1 MSRFV
6 LTAQLQLQA
15 PNNVRQ
21 VRNQIQSQLQGVNV
35 NVTLQNSTQT
45 QRQLTN
51 INRQVSNLNSTGAQ
65 LGRTFGIA
73 LKRFTAF
80 TIATR
85 SVSLFTNSLTRATE
99 EAIDFQRELV
109 KISQVTGKTTQQLA
123 GLAQTIT
130 DLSIS
135 LGTSSKELLA
145 TTRILAQ
152 AGIQA
157 QDLEVAL
164 EALAKTT
171 LAPTFDDITKTAE
184 GAVAILAQFGEG
196 TAQLERQLGAIN
208 AVAGQFAVESG
219 DLIATIRRTGGVF
232 KASGGDLEELIAL
245 FTSVRATTRESA
257 ESIATGLRTIFTR
270 IQRPA
275 TIEYLKQFGVELTDL
290 NGKFVGPFEAVR
302 QLSAA
307 LAGLEEGDIRFVEIA
322 EELGGFRQIG
332 KVIPLLQQFEV
343 AERARQAAIEGGESL
358 TKDAAT
364 AQQSLAVQITKV
376 KQEFLALVRS
386 ITETTTFQVL
396 VKTSLEL
403 ASALIGIADAIK
415 PLLPLL
421 GTFATIKIA
430 QGIGNFAKG
439 LGAGVRGV
447 RGFASG
453 GLVPGTGN
461 RDTVPAMLTPGE
473 FVIRKSS
480 VNKLGAGTLAAMNS
494 NRYADGG
501 IVDVKN
507 PEKYGAFVLDS
518 ASGAD
523 LASDAVKLSGTANK
537 RIDEIVGRTKPIKS
551 LNKDEYKK
559 LTGIARGKSLPPK
572 GRPQKKILQDA
583 YQSEYGTSSL
593 PSDEDLKIFAG
604 ISKVTTKK
612 GEENI
617 YKMQGPFP
625 VFGIGAN
632 SSIQRDMQQEF
643 RRASSVAIEQGVRS
657 ISPYLENNLD
667 IAGPLNFAEGEFNLE
682 DVLEGARPTI
692 EGYLLEAVVGAVS
705 GAKVGA
711 STASNTGIRA
721 DFDLPGPITAEQKAK
736 MANLFDPNDD
746 LSKIIKGDV
755 KRARSTA
762 ASGDGALVNK
772 IAKDLTRSDF
782 TLRKPVKKATGGPA
796 PSDTVPALLTPG
808 EFVIN
813 KNAASSIGKANL
825 DRMNKKGVQ
834 GFATGGA
841 VGRVKRYAFG
851 GFGEGLPAPSDS
863 DRMFPFDPSK
873 LKKFE
878 ESVEKSTDELDKT
891 EKNHRNL
898 SLALIGGASAIGS
911 LVPQVEG
918 ATEGF
923 GAVQNQIGPLIT
935 QFAALGGVVSE
946 LDIGGNLEK
955 ALGDG
960 GILSKFGV
968 KTGPNFANKVNLATG
983 AIVGAVAA
991 TSAASQ
997 MIDAYTGV
1005 HEKAKK
1011 TIEDGNVAEAGA
1023 AAVASNNAKL
1033 ANKTALGTAAAG
1045 AALGTAIGTIIPGV
1059 GNLAGAVIGGLTGAA
1074 VGLATKFGLMSEAG
1088 EKFIQEIGDALAQ
1101 FTGGKTSAQI
1111 KEEAEAAAA
1120 VQKYQKELADNS
1132 KLASDA
1138 LEDVAAGNKSLS
1150 EAFASGDL
1158 TKNLEN
1164 ARIAYKEQA
1173 DTVNQ
1178 NKIALEGQRRVD
1190 DKMRELRNPTQGG
1203 ALGTAASLS
1212 LPGMAARASFG
1223 IASLFTGKA
1232 TKQREGDLE
1241 ASTEQLEEAQKR
1253 VNAEIRNLLPQ
1264 FAKLGREMFLS
1275 GGGLDDFRKKIEES
1289 TGMSF
1294 EEIDPKLQ
1302 IELNKRFA
1310 ANATAVAENTAAM
1323 AASTLGL
1330 RGIQDAG
1337 SSLNLEL
1344 DRITSIMDGSF
1355 NSLAYSANVLENGL
1369 TNAAISNSD
1378 FQSALG
1384 NINSTLKEFGT
1395 SDKVIDSF
1403 NKKFNALRTAS
1414 GGFQDALEKASAKAA
1429 ETGTADIKG
1438 LIEEELLN
1446 IPGLEKEGKNF
1457 IRDILGGLRLEGDD
1471 LERFRAGDTSVLLEK
1486 LEEAGE
1492 GAKEKLQAAIQPI
1505 FDAQNKITALTER
1518 RIAAEEKLVQA
1529 QLKAINLQEEAANL
1543 LSDFGG
1549 RKLKT
1554 ADKIEFARQRLST
1567 ELGGGVGSSGRVGDR
1582 LRRLDQISAST
1593 AFATNRTAG
1602 GIVNQGVTDKEFQ
1615 QDRQTIDKGQK
1626 DLDSLIKFSQER
1638 VKLYKEELD
1647 IVKKKNEQE
1656 KSALEKL
1663 IGGDFEGFIKQ
1674 QQESA
1679 AASALRSGS
1688 SAIAGLFGSEAILGG
1703 LKQLESQDADSATLR
1718 TAGRL
1723 ALGPFAS
1730 ERNVGVLT
1738 GTDSESERLRG
1749 LIREEAGF
1757 LQSAAA
1763 TQQDIGGSDL
1773 ALSNAALVAAN
1784 NELVTAQRNAA
1795 VASAKLE
1802 QSMNRLN
1809 ERAEEQAN
1817 RANEIQERVNKDNEA
1832 LENMQKA
1839 AEAMNKAAEN
1849 LSNQNIQ
1856 VKLSPT
1862 DVNVNLNGGSFLNNL
1877 TDTLKKDLMAE
1888 VSKQIGNLR
1897 QTNDGSFAIG

>member
-1 MSRFV
+1 MSKFV

-35 NVTLQNSTQT
+35 NINLQNANQA
-45 QRQLTN
+45 QRQLTQVN
-51 INRQVSNLNSTGAQ
+51 SQVSRLNNTGSQ
-65 LGRTFGIA
+65 LGKTFGVA

-80 TIATR
+80 TVATR
-85 SVSLFTNSLTRATE
+85 VVSLFTNSLARATE

-130 DLSIS
+130 DLSTS

-171 LAPTFDDITKTAE
+171 LAPTFEDITKTAE

-219 DLIATIRRTGGVF
+219 DLISTIRRTGGVF

-376 KQEFLALVRS
+376 KEEFLALVRS

-396 VKTSLEL
+396 VKTSLDL
-403 ASALIGIADAIK
+403 ASALISIADALK

-430 QGIGNFAKG
+430 QGVGNFAKG
-439 LGAGVRGV
+439 LGAGVRGA
-447 RGFASG
+447 RGFATG

-480 VNKLGAGTLAAMNS
+480 VGKIGTSNLAAMNS
-494 NRYADGG
+494 HGYAFGG
-501 IVDVKN
+501 TIQVKD
-507 PEKYGAFVLDS
+507 PDKYAAFALDS

-523 LASDAVKLSGTANK
+523 LAATANGVKLSGTANK
-537 RIDEIVGRTKPIKS
+537 FVNQVIGTRNVASVPTTKELSQYTEGLTKQQQIDKGIISKS
-551 LNKDEYKK
+551 
-559 LTGIARGKSLPPK
+559 
-572 GRPQKKILQDA
+572 
-583 YQSEYGTSSL
+583 SSK
-593 PSDEDLKIFAG
+593 LKINPRAKYKPSQGLLDAFNQDVG
-604 ISKVTTKK
+604 KTRKK
-612 GEENI
+612 GQELEYN
-617 YKMQGPFP
+617 MRGPFP
-625 VFGIGAN
+625 VYGIG
-632 SSIQRDMQQEF
+632 SPQSVQTDLQREF
-643 RRASSVAIEQGVRS
+643 ATGATTAIEAGAKS
-657 ISPYLENNLD
+657 IEPYLVDKLS
-667 IAGPLNFAEGEFNLE
+667 IGGPLNFKNGDFDLE

-692 EGYLLEAVVGAVS
+692 EGYLLEAVIGAV
-705 GAKVGA
+705 GGLKTGGGKGE
-711 STASNTGIRA
+711 GIRA
-721 DFDLPGPITAEQKAK
+721 DFDFPIVTGESKEK
-736 MANLFDPNDD
+736 LKNLFDPNDD
-746 LSKIIKGDV
+746 ISKVSKADA
-755 KRARSTA
+755 KRQRKTA
-762 ASGDGALVNK
+762 AEGDGALVNK
-772 IAKDLTRSDF
+772 IAKDLTKKDF
-782 TLRKPVKKATGGPA
+782 NLLSPVKKASGGAA

-813 KNAASSIGKANL
+813 SKAASSIGKANL
-825 DRMNKKGVQ
+825 DRMNKKGVA

-841 VGRVKRYAFG
+841 VGRVKRYQRG
-851 GFGEGLPAPSDS
+851 GGPDLFDGIPMAPAAGGAK
-863 DRMFPFDPSK
+863 FPFEPEK
-873 LKKFE
+873 LKKFTEAVE
-878 ESVEKSTDELDKT
+878 ESTDQMENQEKKS
-891 EKNHRNL
+891 RNL
-898 SLALIGGASAIGS
+898 TFALVAGASTLGQ

-923 GAVQNQIGPLIT
+923 GAVQNQIGPLVT
-935 QFAALGGVVSE
+935 QFAALGGVLSE
-946 LDIGGNLEK
+946 VD
-955 ALGDG
+955 LGG
-960 GILSKFGV
+960 GIEKFLGGRGIKV
-968 KTGPNFANKVNLATG
+968 GKNFAKNVNLAAG

-991 TSAASQ
+991 TSAATS

-1005 HEKAKK
+1005 HIKAKEA
-1011 TIEDGNVAEAGA
+1011 IEEGNIAEAGR

-1045 AALGTAIGTIIPGV
+1045 AALGTALGSVVPGIGNV
-1059 GNLAGAVIGGLTGAA
+1059 AGAIIGGLGGAA
-1074 VGLATKFGLMSEAG
+1074 IGLATKFGLMGEAG
-1088 EKFIQEIGDALAQ
+1088 EKFIQAVGDGIAQ
-1101 FTGGKTSAQI
+1101 LTGGKTSDQI
-1111 KEEAEAAAA
+1111 KQEAEATAAA
-1120 VQKYQKELADNS
+1120 QKYQKEYADNA
-1132 KLASDA
+1132 KAASDI
-1138 LEDVAAGNKSLS
+1138 LSDVSAGTKTIK
-1150 EAFASGDL
+1150 EAFESGDL
-1158 TKNLEN
+1158 TANLRN
-1164 ARIAYKEQA
+1164 ARVAYQEQAEAVGAANKRVKEQEA
-1173 DTVNQ
+1173 VGSAI
-1178 NKIALEGQRRVD
+1178 NKGKDFLDRTG
-1190 DKMRELRNPTQGG
+1190 L
-1203 ALGTAASLS
+1203 SLS
-1212 LPGMAARASFG
+1212 AGIVARGGLTVAGG
-1223 IASLFTGKA
+1223 INNRNLDKVKGVAG
-1232 TKQREGDLE
+1232 
-1241 ASTEQLEEAQKR
+1241 EEAKKLEQSQKE
-1253 VNAEIRNLLPQ
+1253 VNKEIRNLLPQ
-1264 FAKLGREMFLS
+1264 FAQLGRSMFLS
-1275 GGGLDDFRKKIEES
+1275 GSGLDDFRKSVEEA
-1289 TGMSF
+1289 TGMAF
-1294 EEIDPKLQ
+1294 DEIDPKLQ

-1310 ANATAVAENTAAM
+1310 ANAQAVAENTAAM

-1330 RGIQDAG
+1330 RGIQEAG
-1337 SSLNLEL
+1337 SSLNVEL
-1344 DRITSIMDGSF
+1344 DRITSIVDGNF
-1355 NSLAYSANVLENGL
+1355 NSLAHSASVLENGL
-1369 TNAAISNSD
+1369 TNASISNSD
-1378 FQSALG
+1378 FQAAMSNLNG
-1384 NINSTLKEFGT
+1384 TLKEFGT
-1395 SDKVIDSF
+1395 SDQVIGSF
-1403 NKKFNALRTAS
+1403 NKKFNALRAAS
-1414 GGFQDALEKASAKAA
+1414 AGFQDALQAASAEAA
-1429 ETGTADIKG
+1429 STGTADIKG
-1438 LIEEELLN
+1438 LIEKQLLN
-1446 IPGLEKEGKNF
+1446 IPGLEDEGKKF

-1471 LERFRAGDTSVLLEK
+1471 LKRFREGDTSVLLEK
-1486 LEEAGE
+1486 LEAAGE
-1492 GAKEKLQAAIQPI
+1492 GAKEKLNAAIQPI
-1505 FDAQNKITALTER
+1505 IDAQNKITALTQK
-1518 RIAAEEKLVQA
+1518 RIAAEETLVQA
-1529 QLKAINLQEEAANL
+1529 QLKAINLQEDAANL

-1554 ADKIEFARQRLST
+1554 SDRLEFARQRLST
-1567 ELGGGVGSSGRVGDR
+1567 EIRGGAGSSGGVQDR
-1582 LRRLDQISAST
+1582 LNRLEQISSST
-1593 AFATNRTAG
+1593 AFATSRTSG
-1602 GIVNQGVTDKEFQ
+1602 GILNAGSVTDRQFA
-1615 QDRQTIDKGQK
+1615 QDQQTIQRGQK
-1626 DLDSLIKFSQER
+1626 DLDSLIKFSKER

-1674 QQESA
+1674 QQQSA

-1688 SAIAGLFGSEAILGG
+1688 SAIAGLFGSDAILGG
-1703 LKQLESQDADSATLR
+1703 LKQLESEGADTATLR

-1723 ALGPFAS
+1723 ALGPFATQ
-1730 ERNVGVLT
+1730 RNVGVLT

-1763 TQQDIGGSDL
+1763 TQQEIGGSEL
-1773 ALSNAALVAAN
+1773 AISNAALTAAN
-1784 NELVTAQRNAA
+1784 NELATAQRNAA

-1802 QSMNRLN
+1802 ESMNKLRQTAD
-1809 ERAEEQAN
+1809 EQAARAEQ
-1817 RANEIQERVNKDNEA
+1817 IQQQVDKDNTA

-1839 AEAMNKAAEN
+1839 ADAMKQAAEN

-1877 TDTLKKDLMAE
+1877 QDTLKKDLMAE